1 MNLILLGPPGAGKG
15 TQALRLAEARGYV
28 PLSTGDILREAIAEG
43 TDVGRRAKSVMAAGE
58 LVSDEVIVELISE
71 RLDSLTPDQAFI
83 LDGVPRNI
91 AQADAVDSMLAA
103 KGRRLGAVI
112 ELRVDDDQLVERV
125 TGRFTCTQCG
135 AGYHDTFRLPR
146 QEGVCNA
153 CGGTEF
159 RRRSDDNADALGAR
173 LEIYHTQTAPLLDY
187 YRNRGEL
194 LSVDGMADADDV
206 ARQIEEALDGL

>member
-1 MNLILLGPPGAGKG
+1 
-15 TQALRLAEARGYV
+15 
-28 PLSTGDILREAIAEG
+28 
-43 TDVGRRAKSVMAAGE
+43 
-58 LVSDEVIVELISE
+58 
-71 RLDSLTPDQAFI
+71 
-83 LDGVPRNI
+83 
-91 AQADAVDSMLAA
+91 
-103 KGRRLGAVI
+103 VI

-146 QEGVCNA
+146 QEGVCDA